1 MVANNIAKLWFS
13 LLFLELNFASP
24 SLVTCTRL
32 TTFGI
37 LKKASLRC
45 QIMEKYSAKVVRIL
59 LSTETVLEPSLF
71 SLNTHAPVMA
81 KLGSLS
87 KPQFFLFK
95 HFCNLVVV
103 F

>member
-59 LSTETVLEPSLF
+59 LSTETVLEPSL
-71 SLNTHAPVMA
+71 NTHAPVMA

-87 KPQFFLFK
+87 KPQFF
-95 HFCNLVVV
+95 
-103 F
+103 